1 MKFFSWKNTS
11 IIVAIVSIISGGV
24 LASQWNKFEVKD
36 ETFSCTIGDPLPFQV
51 LVGLLFF
58 MGFSLMLGSNIY
70 VYYKTKKCEKAIT
83 KYLGENPEL
92 IDERIRQH
100 NEARMHLESQ
110 FSRTVRWI
118 FLTFIVLH
126 FPSKKY
132 FDNSYT
138 YSSEIRGSC
147 LKVKCSSFAITYILY
162 FSPKECHEILKSG
175 LLKYR
180 ICQTKIFYFYFPILD
195 AILMV
200 ANPMPPNKDLVGL
213 HIMGYWGSWISMFI
227 NPFVY
232 FITNDFFKTATI
244 KTFGN
249 ENFIQ
254 ISTKRNTTVAEQEGF
269 FGTVDR
275 KNRNRINKID
285 VEMEQQQ
292 DIH

>member
-1 MKFFSWKNTS
+1 MTLTGVNRALALYDYRTAMKFFSWKNTS

-58 MGFSLMLGSNIY
+58 IGFSLMLGSNIY

-132 FDNSYT
+132 FDNLCT
-138 YSSEIRGSC
+138 YSSEIGGSC
-147 LKVKCSSFAITYILY
+147 LKMKCSSFASILY
-162 FSPKECHEILKSG
+162 FKLKSF
-175 LLKYR
+175 
-180 ICQTKIFYFYFPILD
+180 ISIFLY
-195 AILMV
+195 
-200 ANPMPPNKDLVGL
+200 
-213 HIMGYWGSWISMFI
+213 
-227 NPFVY
+227 
-232 FITNDFFKTATI
+232 
-244 KTFGN
+244 
-249 ENFIQ
+249 
-254 ISTKRNTTVAEQEGF
+254 
-269 FGTVDR
+269 
-275 KNRNRINKID
+275 
-285 VEMEQQQ
+285 
-292 DIH
+292 

>member
-1 MKFFSWKNTS
+1 MTLTGVNRALALYDYRTAMKFFSWKNTS

-126 FPSKKY
+126 FPSKK
-132 FDNSYT
+132 N
-138 YSSEIRGSC
+138 I
-147 LKVKCSSFAITYILY
+147 LITHTPTLQ
-162 FSPKECHEILKSG
+162 K
-175 LLKYR
+175 
-180 ICQTKIFYFYFPILD
+180 
-195 AILMV
+195 
-200 ANPMPPNKDLVGL
+200 
-213 HIMGYWGSWISMFI
+213 
-227 NPFVY
+227 
-232 FITNDFFKTATI
+232 
-244 KTFGN
+244 
-249 ENFIQ
+249 
-254 ISTKRNTTVAEQEGF
+254 
-269 FGTVDR
+269 
-275 KNRNRINKID
+275 
-285 VEMEQQQ
+285 
-292 DIH
+292 